1 MSNSIQIIQLQNLVL
16 AFIPALVV
24 VWFMYRWSLNSG
36 NALYALARMMLQLLG
51 IGYVLTYI
59 FAVNNPAI
67 VLIILTVMLTVAS
80 WIALGPVKDKRRYLY
95 LRVLGSISLGGVAT
109 LAVVSIGVLRLDPWY
124 APQILIPLAG
134 IIFASAM
141 NVLSLAIERF
151 ESEIDVGAS
160 YEEARQHAFRASLIP
175 IINSLFAVG
184 LVSLP
189 GMMTGQIISGV
200 SPLVAVRYQIVVM
213 CMIFG
218 ASGISTACYLV
229 YCIVIN
235 GTFRGYLWLQCKA
248 RLAGNGVSLPR
259 GPTRQ
264 CSGRWPPFGPGAKR
278 SSAVLIGVGKDSHL
292 PRPPNCACGFPAHSS
307 PVGSFLIGIGS
318 PQHKLPVR

>member
-1 MSNSIQIIQLQNLVL
+1 MSNSIQIIQLQNLAL

-24 VWFMYRWSLNSG
+24 VWIMYRWSLSSG

-67 VLIILTVMLTVAS
+67 ILIILTVMLTVAS

-95 LRVLGSISLGGVAT
+95 LRVLGSISLGCVAT
-109 LAVVSIGVLRLDPWY
+109 LAVVSFGVLRLDPWY

-134 IIFASAM
+134 IMFANAM

-151 ESEIDVGAS
+151 ESELDVGAS
-160 YEEARQHAFRASLIP
+160 YEDARQRAFRASLIP
-175 IINSLFAVG
+175 IINSLLAVG

-218 ASGISTACYLV
+218 ASGISTACYLA
-229 YCIVIN
+229 
-235 GTFRGYLWLQCKA
+235 WA
-248 RLAGNGVSLPR
+248 RHTPQPIMLS
-259 GPTRQ
+259 PT
-264 CSGRWPPFGPGAKR
+264 G
-278 SSAVLIGVGKDSHL
+278 H
-292 PRPPNCACGFPAHSS
+292 
-307 PVGSFLIGIGS
+307 
-318 PQHKLPVR
+318 

>member
-1 MSNSIQIIQLQNLVL
+1 MSTSVQIIQLQNLALGFV
-16 AFIPALVV
+16 PVLVV
-24 VWFMYRWSLNSG
+24 VWIMYRWSLNSG
-36 NALYALARMMLQLLG
+36 YALYALARMMLQLLG

-67 VLIILTVMLTVAS
+67 ILSILTVMLTVAS

-95 LRVLGSISLGGVAT
+95 LRVLACISLGGVTT
-109 LAVVSIGVLRLDPWY
+109 LAVVSIGVLRLDPWF

-134 IIFASAM
+134 MIFANAM

-151 ESEIDVGAS
+151 ESELEIGAS
-160 YEEARQHAFRASLIP
+160 YEEARQRAFRASLIP
-175 IINSLFAVG
+175 IINSLLAVG

-218 ASGISTACYLV
+218 ASGISTACYLA
-229 YCIVIN
+229 
-235 GTFRGYLWLQCKA
+235 WA
-248 RLAGNGVSLPR
+248 RHTL
-259 GPTRQ
+259 
-264 CSGRWPPFGPGAKR
+264 
-278 SSAVLIGVGKDSHL
+278 
-292 PRPPNCACGFPAHSS
+292 RPVQG
-307 PVGSFLIGIGS
+307 GG
-318 PQHKLPVR
+318 

>member
-1 MSNSIQIIQLQNLVL
+1 MSNSIQIIQLQNLAL

-24 VWFMYRWSLNSG
+24 VWIMYRWSLHSG

-59 FAVNNPAI
+59 FAFNNPAI
-67 VLIILTVMLTVAS
+67 ILVILTIMLTVAS

-95 LRVLGSISLGGVAT
+95 LRVLGSIALGGVAT
-109 LAVVSIGVLRLDPWY
+109 LAVVTIGVLRLDPWY

-134 IIFASAM
+134 IIFANAM

-151 ESEIDVGAS
+151 ESELDVGAS

-175 IINSLFAVG
+175 IINSLLAVG

-218 ASGISTACYLV
+218 ASGISTACYLA
-229 YCIVIN
+229 
-235 GTFRGYLWLQCKA
+235 WA
-248 RLAGNGVSLPR
+248 RHSALPIQDGV
-259 GPTRQ
+259 
-264 CSGRWPPFGPGAKR
+264 
-278 SSAVLIGVGKDSHL
+278 
-292 PRPPNCACGFPAHSS
+292 
-307 PVGSFLIGIGS
+307 
-318 PQHKLPVR
+318 